1 MRELISTWGPY
12 LKDFYEYKRLSGF
25 KYNSAESVIYQFD
38 RYYKSL
44 GINELKF
51 TRDIVE
57 PFLYVDGNK
66 RIATRNWKAS
76 VLRQFGDYLIKHG
89 ILDHIYLIPPISLKG
104 EAEFIPYIFSNE
116 ELSQIINY
124 LDSYMKS
131 DIPGTFNAR
140 CNTLNSVS
148 TVIKVLMATGMRIN
162 EVLSLRRTDID
173 LDNQLF
179 IVKESKNNNERL
191 IPFSNTIK
199 QEIVNYILKTPFNIN
214 KYDRL
219 FQIEAGKQLNADRC
233 WIYFN
238 KAIKATGIKKDKGP
252 RIHDLRHTY
261 AVMALT
267 QLQKSEKNINLSLS
281 YLSDYLGHKSLRE
294 TQKYLWITPE
304 LFDEVK
310 YNMSDYTS
318 FIKDIYDGEKYDD

>member
-1 MRELISTWGPY
+1 MCELVSTWGPY

-57 PFLYVDGNK
+57 PFLYIDRNK
-66 RIATRNWKAS
+66 RIATQNWKAS
-76 VLRQFGDYLIKHG
+76 VLRQFGDYLIRHG

-124 LDSYMKS
+124 LDSYTKS
-131 DIPGTFNAR
+131 DIPGTFNGR

-162 EVLSLRRTDID
+162 EVLSLRKTDID

-179 IVKESKNNNERL
+179 IVKEAKNNNERL

-199 QEIVNYILKTPFNIN
+199 HEIVNYILNTPFNIN
-214 KYDRL
+214 NHDRI
-219 FQIEAGKQLNADRC
+219 FQIDEGKQLKANRC

-310 YNMSDYTS
+310 YKMSDYTS

>member
-25 KYNSAESVIYQFD
+25 KYNSSESVIYQFD

-44 GINELKF
+44 DITELKF

-57 PFLYVDGNK
+57 PFLYIDGNK

-76 VLRQFGDYLIKHG
+76 VLRQFSDYLIKHG

-116 ELSQIINY
+116 ELGQIINY
-124 LDSYMKS
+124 LDSYTKS
-131 DIPGTFNAR
+131 DIPGTFNAK

-162 EVLSLRRTDID
+162 EVLSLRRADID

-214 KYDRL
+214 KYDRP
-219 FQIEAGKQLNADRC
+219 FQIEEGKQLNADRC

-238 KAIKATGIKKDKGP
+238 KAIKVTGIKKDKGP

-304 LFDEVK
+304 LFEEVK
-310 YNMSDYTS
+310 YKMSDYTS

>member
-1 MRELISTWGPY
+1 M
-12 LKDFYEYKRLSGF
+12 
-25 KYNSAESVIYQFD
+25 
-38 RYYKSL
+38 
-44 GINELKF
+44 
-51 TRDIVE
+51 
-57 PFLYVDGNK
+57 
-66 RIATRNWKAS
+66 
-76 VLRQFGDYLIKHG
+76 
-89 ILDHIYLIPPISLKG
+89 
-104 EAEFIPYIFSNE
+104 
-116 ELSQIINY
+116 
-124 LDSYMKS
+124 DSYTKS

-252 RIHDLRHTY
+252 RIHDLRHT
-261 AVMALT
+261 
-267 QLQKSEKNINLSLS
+267 
-281 YLSDYLGHKSLRE
+281 
-294 TQKYLWITPE
+294 
-304 LFDEVK
+304 
-310 YNMSDYTS
+310 
-318 FIKDIYDGEKYDD
+318 